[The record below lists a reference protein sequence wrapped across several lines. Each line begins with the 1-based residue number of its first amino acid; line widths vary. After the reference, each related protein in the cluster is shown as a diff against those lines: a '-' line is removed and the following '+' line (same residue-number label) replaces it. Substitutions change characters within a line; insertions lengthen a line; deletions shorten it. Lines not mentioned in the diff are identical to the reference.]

1 MIIVTGGAGFIG
13 SVLVGYLNKKGHNDI
28 LIFDDMPI
36 STQFHNL
43 IGKNFISMH
52 STDEMPE
59 TGEGI
64 DFVIHLGANSNTL
77 EKSWPDIYRSNV
89 LSTRL
94 WNQFCRDNKI
104 PMIFA
109 SSAAV
114 YGNGRGPLNQYAFSK
129 CCSEMEISSAVV
141 LRLFNVYG
149 PNEYHK
155 GRMASTIMHW
165 DEQYR
170 TNHEIEL
177 FNNSDKY
184 RRDFIYVEDVAA
196 TIYYFMQNYQPGTYD
211 LGTGR
216 STSFKKIANYIG
228 SSLKLIPMP
237 EDLEKQYQTDTK
249 ANVTNLKKAGVAVDS
264 FVTPEQGVAMY
275 LTYLRDRQYY

>member
-13 SVLVGYLNKKGHNDI
+13 SVLVGYLNKKGYNNI
-28 LIFDDMPI
+28 LIFDDMPVP
-36 STQFHNL
+36 TQFHNL
-43 IGKNFISMH
+43 IGKNFISIH

-59 TGEGI
+59 SGEDI

-77 EKSWPDIYRSNV
+77 EKNWSDIYQSNV

-94 WNQFCRDNKI
+94 WNQFCRTHKI

-129 CCSEMEISSAVV
+129 CCSEMEISSAVI

-155 GRMASTIMHW
+155 GRMASTILHW
-165 DEQYR
+165 NEQYQ
-170 TNHEIEL
+170 TNHEIEI
-177 FNNSDKY
+177 FNSSEQYK
-184 RRDFIYVEDVAA
+184 RDFIYVEDVVS
-196 TIYYFMQNYQPGTYD
+196 TIYYFMEHYQPDTYD
-211 LGTGR
+211 IGTGR
-216 STSFKKIANYIG
+216 STSFKKIASYIG
-228 SSLKLIPMP
+228 SSLKFIPMP

-249 ANVTNLKKAGVAVDS
+249 ANVANLKRAGVDVDK
-264 FVTPEQGVAMY
+264 FMTPDQGIA
-275 LTYLRDRQYY
+275 TYLAYLNNQKYY